1 MQTQAKQF
9 IQVDRQITR
18 ATGYVSPKTGKPV
31 DFNQNK
37 KAIYNLMF
45 DRWQFFSSQN
55 MEYFDTQAYIATET
69 AISEKQVNRI
79 ISEFTEHG
87 VFVVYS
93 TRIGGHKKLIYKV
106 INTLTLVQP
115 PTAIE
120 PKQADNV
127 LQFVQPKAPA
137 KAPAKPLSLVPA
149 SKPSTHTAPAVAAS
163 VELPV
168 DDVPPSDYDGYNI
181 CDEQEDDYSSPATSP
196 VKEQPKDT
204 AKTTKASSMV
214 AVYDTKGN
222 KLGYRKL
229 EA

>member
-1 MQTQAKQF
+1 MQTNAKQF

-18 ATGYVSPKTGKPV
+18 ATHYYSLTTGERV

-37 KAIYNLMF
+37 KAIYNLMY

-55 MEYFDTQAYIATET
+55 LEYFDTQAYIATET

-106 INTLTLVQP
+106 IHDITPKLKHP

-127 LQFVQPKAPA
+127 LQFVQPKAPVKAPA

-149 SKPSTHTAPAVAAS
+149 SKPSTPTAPAVAAS
-163 VELPV
+163 VEPPV
-168 DDVPPSDYDGYNI
+168 DDVPLVKLSAQQPNHDPRRIRRPPCDKDGF
-181 CDEQEDDYSSPATSP
+181 TF
-196 VKEQPKDT
+196 
-204 AKTTKASSMV
+204 
-214 AVYDTKGN
+214 
-222 KLGYRKL
+222 
-229 EA
+229 